1 MAYFYWVMGLAFA
14 ILLAS
19 VVQVVLSKNEH

>member
-1 MAYFYWVMGLAFA
+1 MAYFYWIMGLAFS

-19 VVQVVLSKNEH
+19 VVEVSLSKKDH

>member
-1 MAYFYWVMGLAFA
+1 MAYFYWMMGLAFS

-19 VVQVVLSKNEH
+19 VVEVILSKNEH

>member
-19 VVQVVLSKNEH
+19 VVEVVLAKKEH

>member
-1 MAYFYWVMGLAFA
+1 MAYFYWIMGLAFS

-19 VVQVVLSKNEH
+19 VVEVILSKNEH